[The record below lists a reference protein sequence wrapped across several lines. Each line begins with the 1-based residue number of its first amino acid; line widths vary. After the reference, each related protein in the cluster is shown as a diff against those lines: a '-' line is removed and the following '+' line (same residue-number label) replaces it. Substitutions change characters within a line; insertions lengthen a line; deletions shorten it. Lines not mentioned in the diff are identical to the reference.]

1 MGVDDS
7 VQTLGFLKRAP
18 GGRDQLICAQG
29 EKLSEVISI
38 HAMLTLLALLY

>member
-7 VQTLGFLKRAP
+7 VQSLGFLKRAS

-29 EKLSEVISI
+29 ERLSEVISI
-38 HAMLTLLALLY
+38 HAMLTIC